1 MAPINSEE
9 IGSPSTF
16 LAAWRCGLSA
26 CKWLLTGRWL
36 APWGPREIAVLKSSQ
51 TRPRVARKIGFCFHK
66 FSLNHLSAVPLK
78 VSLPHHP
85 RAASIPGAP
94 WRGTKWILNMASSPC
109 LPACGGVH
117 RMTDGERATLKLPLR
132 GGFWHRFS
140 VCLCLR
146 FLKV

>member
-1 MAPINSEE
+1 MAPINSRRNRISINILSCLEMWLKCLQML
-9 IGSPSTF
+9 
-16 LAAWRCGLSA
+16 LA
-26 CKWLLTGRWL
+26 GRWPV
-36 APWGPREIAVLKSSQ
+36 PWGFREIAELKSSQ

-66 FSLNHLSAVPLK
+66 FSLSHLSAVPLK
-78 VSLPHHP
+78 VSLPP
-85 RAASIPGAP
+85 PPAASIPGAP

-146 FLKV
+146 FLEV